1 LALLYG
7 TTHWY
12 GEFTPIQLLVTFS
25 FVKAY
30 FFMILKLS
38 KWFIMALFG
47 ATVCS
52 AAYLVPWYENDMDV
66 DEAWGNANANTVCTV
81 SSSVTTC

>member
-1 LALLYG
+1 ML
-7 TTHWY
+7 
-12 GEFTPIQLLVTFS
+12 
-25 FVKAY
+25 
-30 FFMILKLS
+30 LKLI

-52 AAYLVPWYENDMDV
+52 AAYLVPWYENDIDVDV
-66 DEAWGNANANTVCTV
+66 DEAWGNANATTVCTV